1 MVVNAVNDTTRK
13 RLPPYISY
21 RTFRNFVDSLQ
32 VGGIPARIDRSY
44 WGDRLSGTTGTQ
56 LMTALRFL
64 GLIDANSIPT
74 NRLRLLVSARGP
86 QKTELLRQ
94 IAYEAFTFIFRSSFD
109 PQNGTYSQLE
119 EIFHSQFELTGD
131 VSRKCIKFFLMLAS
145 DAGIHLSSFITKRLK
160 TPRSGTGARNSKK
173 VATRTSGN
181 SVVPEKTVEMPYHN
195 SWDTMVLNKFP
206 TFDPAWSEEVKL
218 KWFDAFNELL
228 KIGSS
233 ARGSKAE

>member
-1 MVVNAVNDTTRK
+1 MVINAVNDTTRK

-32 VGGIPARIDRSY
+32 VGGIPARVDRSY

-56 LMTALRFL
+56 LMSALRFL

-109 PQNGTYSQLE
+109 PQNGTYAQLE

-131 VSRKCIKFFLMLAS
+131 VSRKCIKFFLMLAG

-160 TPRSGTGARNSKK
+160 TPRSGTGAKSARK
-173 VATRTSGN
+173 VAARTN
-181 SVVPEKTVEMPYHN
+181 RNASVPNEIMAVPDNN

-228 KIGSS
+228 KIGSVRE
-233 ARGSKAE
+233 AK